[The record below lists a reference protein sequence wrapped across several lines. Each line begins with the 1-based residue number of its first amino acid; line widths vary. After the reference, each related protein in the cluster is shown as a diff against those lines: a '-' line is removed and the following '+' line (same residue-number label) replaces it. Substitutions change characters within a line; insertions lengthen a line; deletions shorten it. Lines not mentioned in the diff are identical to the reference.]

1 MSPPANPHAHVG
13 RDFGGR
19 FATSGLE
26 ISIRAPAWGATHP
39 ERLSGL
45 RQVVSIHA
53 PAWGATIAPERQAV
67 SALVSIHAPAWGA
80 TPGLQQLYRF
90 GAGFNPRA
98 RVGRDVFRQW
108 RYWSALLF
116 QSTCPRGA
124 RHEIAGR
131 SLNKTVFQSTRP
143 RGARLSMNRF
153 QYLVLR
159 FQSTRPRG
167 ARPPPR
173 AS

>member
-53 PAWGATIAPERQAV
+53 PAWGAT
-67 SALVSIHAPAWGA
+67 SS
-80 TPGLQQLYRF
+80 TPPLQQSSPC
-90 GAGFNPRA
+90 FNPRA
-98 RVGRDVFRQW
+98 RVGRDSW
-108 RYWSALLF
+108 
-116 QSTCPRGA
+116 
-124 RHEIAGR
+124 IA
-131 SLNKTVFQSTRP
+131 TVIPIRRWFQSTRP

-167 ARPPPR
+167 ARLRIPSSPTPRPCFNPR
-173 AS
+173 ARVGRDHPSSG